1 MNEEHLG
8 EVRQVR
14 PGCLERSAYSAKRKT
29 KFKRGTR
36 AKEISRQARKLGTDI
51 SVRNKAEIKMD
62 SHVLALLSHEL
73 VAAEAHYHRSCYRQ
87 YTNISNTST
96 KSSNKDEN
104 AGDEYYSNIETEALV
119 KLFDYIRNDI
129 LLIRAL

>member
-1 MNEEHLG
+1 
-8 EVRQVR
+8 
-14 PGCLERSAYSAKRKT
+14 
-29 KFKRGTR
+29 
-36 AKEISRQARKLGTDI
+36 
-51 SVRNKAEIKMD
+51 MD

-73 VAAEAHYHRSCYRQ
+73 VAAEAHYHHSCYRQ